1 MGLATGQ
8 IKTVIDRSFPREQ
21 VAAAH
26 RYMGIIAYPPKRHI
40 SNSVLE

>member
-8 IKTVIDRSFPREQ
+8 IKTVIDRSFPLEQ

-26 RYMGIIAYPPKRHI
+26 RYIGCCAAMRLAWALAPRC
-40 SNSVLE
+40 